1 MTDATVVLDPQRPAQ
16 GLLQR
21 VCQVDPWSYEGQVT
35 QVVGTLVEAK
45 VPGTAVGTI
54 CEVTPSRGREPV
66 LAEVVGFKG
75 SCNLLMPFD
84 DVVGITHGSRVR
96 PIKSDFTIGVG
107 PELLGRVLGPLGEPI
122 DGKGPVVA
130 RRHVSIFR
138 DPPDAMTRPRIEDP
152 LSLGVRAIDSM
163 LTLGK
168 GQRVG
173 IMAGTGV
180 GKSTLLGMIARNVRA
195 DVSVIALIGERGRE
209 VREFIEEAL
218 GEEGMARSVVIA
230 VTGDA
235 SPVLRVKGAYVA
247 TTIAE
252 YFRDKGA
259 DVLFMMDSVTRLAMA
274 QREIGLATGEPPTA
288 RGYTPSV
295 FSMLPRVLERSGTHE
310 AGGSMTGIF
319 TVLVEGDDMND
330 PIADATRGILDGHV
344 VLSRELAARNHFPA
358 IDILASTSR
367 VMGSICHPQQ
377 IADAGELRELLAVYK
392 DAEELVN
399 IGAYRS
405 GSNPRIDRA
414 LELIGPIRG
423 FLKQGT
429 HEGAGIEETLTA
441 LAELAIAGRADAA
454 REDVAGGGLGA
465 EAGAADEEGAA

>member
-1 MTDATVVLDPQRPAQ
+1 MTDPSPRPAA
-16 GLLQR
+16 GLLDR
-21 VCQVDPWSYEGQVT
+21 VRQVDPWSYEGQVA
-35 QVVGTLVEAK
+35 QVVGTLVEAE

-54 CEVTPSRGREPV
+54 CEVAPSRGRDPV
-66 LAEVVGFKG
+66 LAEVVGFRG
-75 SCNLLMPFD
+75 SRNLLMPFD
-84 DVVGITHGSRVR
+84 DVVGITHGSKVR
-96 PIKSDFTIGVG
+96 PIKSDFTVGVG
-107 PELLGRVLGPLGEPI
+107 NELLGRVLGPLGNPI
-122 DGKGPVVA
+122 DGKGSVVA
-130 RRHVSIFR
+130 SRHESIFR
-138 DPPDAMTRPRIEDP
+138 DPPDPMKRPRIREP

-195 DVSVIALIGERGRE
+195 DVSVICLVGERGRE
-209 VREFIEEAL
+209 VKEFIDEAL
-218 GEEGMARSVVIA
+218 GIEGMKRSVVVA

-235 SPVLRVKGAYVA
+235 SPVLRVKGVYVA

-252 YFRDKGA
+252 YFRDKGM

-295 FSMLPRVLERSGTHE
+295 FSMLPRVLERAGTSE
-310 AGGSMTGIF
+310 GGGSMTGIF

-330 PIADATRGILDGHV
+330 PIADATRGILDGHI
-344 VLSRELAARNHFPA
+344 VLSRELASRNHYPA
-358 IDILASTSR
+358 IDILGSTSR
-367 VMGSICHPQQ
+367 VMGSVVHPQQ
-377 IADAGELRELLAVYK
+377 VADAGELRELLAIYR

-399 IGAYRS
+399 IGAYRA

-423 FLKQGT
+423 FLRQGT
-429 HEGAGIEETLTA
+429 ADDAGLEETLTS
-441 LAELAIAGRADAA
+441 LAELAMAS
-454 REDVAGGGLGA
+454 REPPKT
-465 EAGAADEEGAA
+465 EELT